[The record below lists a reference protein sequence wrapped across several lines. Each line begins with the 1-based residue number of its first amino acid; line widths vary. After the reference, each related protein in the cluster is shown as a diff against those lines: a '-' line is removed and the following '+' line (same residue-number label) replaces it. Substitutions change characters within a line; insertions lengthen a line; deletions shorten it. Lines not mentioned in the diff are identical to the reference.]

1 MRKILKIIP
10 ISSDLERRKQNMGKT
25 KNALEILK
33 RRREKDPELQRYYE
47 EEKLK
52 DQIARQIRELRMEA
66 NLSQADLAELLHTSQ
81 SAVARLEDA
90 DYEGNSVEK
99 LQQVAEAL
107 KCRLE
112 IRFIREKED
121 SRFNRSQEV
130 HAH

>member
-1 MRKILKIIP
+1 
-10 ISSDLERRKQNMGKT
+10 MGKT
-25 KNALEILK
+25 TDGLEILR
-33 RRREKDPELQRYYE
+33 RRREKDPGLQRLYE

-52 DQIARQIRELRMEA
+52 DQIARQIRELRTEA
-66 NLSQADLAELLHTSQ
+66 GLSQADLAKLLKTSQ

-112 IRFIREKED
+112 IRFIREKD
-121 SRFNRSQEV
+121 NSTKFG
-130 HAH
+130 HAHAY

>member
-1 MRKILKIIP
+1 
-10 ISSDLERRKQNMGKT
+10 MGKT
-25 KNALEILK
+25 KNALAILK
-33 RRREKDPELQRYYE
+33 RRREKDPELKRFYE

-66 NLSQADLAELLHTSQ
+66 GLSQADLASLLKTSQ
-81 SAVARLEDA
+81 SAIARLEDA

-112 IRFIREKED
+112 IRFVREGSDKFKNHE
-121 SRFNRSQEV
+121 
-130 HAH
+130 AHP